1 MKKFLSVMLT
11 FTMVFTFAACGNG
24 SSESSRSASTQAGE
38 QSSSTAPDEEASSE
52 PQSSSAS
59 EENPATSGSTDPV
72 ESSAPDENAEPVE
85 SSESDE
91 NSAPVESSAP
101 AEGSESDESS
111 APTESALPAG
121 EESQPETETGS
132 ASLVV
137 YFSWS
142 GNTESV
148 ANEIQA
154 QTGADIFEIV
164 PAEPYTD
171 DYNTLLDIA
180 QEEQAEGARPA
191 IADTVEN
198 FDQYDVVYFGY
209 PNWWGDM
216 PMILYTFLD
225 EYDFSGKTIAP
236 FVTSGGS
243 GFSGT
248 IGTIESMEPDAVIT
262 EGLSVGSSL
271 AADPGSAVAEWLSG
285 IGMP

>member
-1 MKKFLSVMLT
+1 MKKILSLVLT
-11 FTMVFTFAACGNG
+11 LTLAFSLAACTN
-24 SSESSRSASTQAGE
+24 
-38 QSSSTAPDEEASSE
+38 
-52 PQSSSAS
+52 
-59 EENPATSGSTDPV
+59 SGTT
-72 ESSAPDENAEPVE
+72 
-85 SSESDE
+85 
-91 NSAPVESSAP
+91 ESSAP
-101 AEGSESDESS
+101 ASSSAPESS
-111 APTESALPAG
+111 AVPEESTPAPESTVPTESA
-121 EESQPETETGS
+121 QPETEAGS
-132 ASLVV
+132 TSLVV

-180 QEEQAEGARPA
+180 QEEQANDERPA

-198 FDQYDVVYFGY
+198 FDQYETVYLGF

-243 GFSGT
+243 GFSGA
-248 IGTIESMEPDAVIT
+248 IGTIESMEPEATVT
-262 EGLSVGSSL
+262 EGLSLGSSE
-271 AADPGSAVAEWLSG
+271 AADPASAVTEWLAA
-285 IGMP
+285 IGLAE

>member
-1 MKKFLSVMLT
+1 MKKILSLVLT
-11 FTMVFTFAACGNG
+11 LTLAFSLAACTN
-24 SSESSRSASTQAGE
+24 
-38 QSSSTAPDEEASSE
+38 
-52 PQSSSAS
+52 
-59 EENPATSGSTDPV
+59 SGTT
-72 ESSAPDENAEPVE
+72 
-85 SSESDE
+85 
-91 NSAPVESSAP
+91 ESSAP
-101 AEGSESDESS
+101 ASSSAPESS
-111 APTESALPAG
+111 AVPEESTPAPESTVPTESA
-121 EESQPETETGS
+121 QPETEAGS
-132 ASLVV
+132 TSLVV

-180 QEEQAEGARPA
+180 QEEQANGARPA

-198 FDQYDVVYFGY
+198 FDQYKTVYLGF

-243 GFSGT
+243 GFSGA
-248 IGTIESMEPDAVIT
+248 IGTIESMEPEATVT
-262 EGLSVGSSL
+262 EGLSLGSSE
-271 AADPGSAVAEWLSG
+271 AADPASAVTEWLAA
-285 IGMP
+285 IGLAE

>member
-1 MKKFLSVMLT
+1 MKKILSLVLT
-11 FTMVFTFAACGNG
+11 LTMVITLAACGNSG
-24 SSESSRSASTQAGE
+24 SPES
-38 QSSSTAPDEEASSE
+38 SSSTAPS
-52 PQSSSAS
+52 QT
-59 EENPATSGSTDPV
+59 ENPATSE
-72 ESSAPDENAEPVE
+72 ESATP
-85 SSESDE
+85 SEST
-91 NSAPVESSAP
+91 PQ
-101 AEGSESDESS
+101 
-111 APTESALPAG
+111 G
-121 EESQPETETGS
+121 EEPSRPETGAGS
-132 ASLVV
+132 NALVV

-180 QEEQAEGARPA
+180 QDEQANDARPA
-191 IADTVEN
+191 IADTVAN
-198 FDQYDVVYFGY
+198 FGQYDVVYLGY

-225 EYDFSGKTIAP
+225 TYDFSGKTIAP

-248 IGTIESMEPDAVIT
+248 IRTIESMEPNATVT
-262 EGLSVGSSL
+262 EGLSLGSSQ
-271 AADPGSAVAEWLSG
+271 AANPGSDVAQWLSD
-285 IGMP
+285 IGLA